1 MWSVLGP
8 AGRIVARRARS
19 RTGLLGPDP
28 SRQPWTSLTA
38 GSACGRGS
46 LRDGH
51 VTPLGSS
58 FLLLPELRKDR
69 LCRRHTVSG
78 REALRRIEGSAGLDH
93 LICAPRVPSTSR
105 KEAVPSSPSSVS
117 LRRDIPGEAPGRP
130 PTGPDIALG
139 RRIRKSGRD
148 RLHIVPVGEAARG
161 DLSCN
166 NRGHGAMSVRRTNHE
181 C

>member
-1 MWSVLGP
+1 VLGP
-8 AGRIVARRARS
+8 AGRIVARRTRS

-28 SRQPWTSLTA
+28 SRQPRTSLTA
-38 GSACGRGS
+38 GPHAVAGS

-51 VTPLGSS
+51 VTPPGGS
-58 FLLLPELRKDR
+58 FLLFPGLRKGR
-69 LCRRHTVSG
+69 LRRRHTVSG
-78 REALRRIEGSAGLDH
+78 REALRRTEGSAGLDH

-117 LRRDIPGEAPGRP
+117 LRRDIPGDAPSRP
-130 PTGPDIALG
+130 PREPDLALG

-148 RLHIVPVGEAARG
+148 RLHIVPVGGAARG
-161 DLSCN
+161 DPSCN